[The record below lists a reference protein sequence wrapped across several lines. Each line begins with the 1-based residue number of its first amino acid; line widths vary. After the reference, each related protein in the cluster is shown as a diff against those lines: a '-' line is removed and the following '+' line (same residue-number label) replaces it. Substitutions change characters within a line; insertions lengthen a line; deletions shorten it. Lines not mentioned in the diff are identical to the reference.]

1 VPGDFLFTAL
11 TDVDVEEVYD
21 MTVFHQQCLWEKATP
36 VRIDVVALKGVVKAD
51 VCVIGGGITGLSAA
65 LRLLE
70 QGKTVCLLEA
80 HEVGHGGSGRNVGL
94 VNAGTWIKPDD
105 VVAVLGQKQGER
117 LNSALGQAPAEVFA
131 QIRRYGIDCQARN
144 QGSLHMAHNDAGLDD
159 LRAREAQWQRRGAD
173 VELLTG
179 AVCIDHCGTDKVT
192 GALLDRRAG
201 VINPMAYT
209 VGLAQALQRL
219 GGALYQHSP
228 VSQLQ
233 RQGGDWLVRTE
244 NGEVR
249 ASQVVI
255 STGAYTEG
263 EWTEQRRSFFRGY
276 YYQVASVPLSG
287 AAADDILRHGQ
298 GSWDTRTVLS
308 SIRRDAEGRLLLGSL
323 GKASNKPD
331 WFIRRWADRIQQ
343 HYFPALGRVEWQM
356 HWTGC
361 IDFTPDHLMRVF
373 QPAAGLVAVAGYNGR
388 GNTTGTIIGRA
399 LADFLL
405 TDNSESLP
413 LPFEPF
419 QKVSMPALRSYFYE
433 TGFSL
438 YHAGQC
444 LKVVL

>member
-1 VPGDFLFTAL
+1 
-11 TDVDVEEVYD
+11 
-21 MTVFHQQCLWEKATP
+21 MTVFHQQCLWEAVTTEH
-36 VRIDVVALKGVVKAD
+36 IEGDALRSAVKVD
-51 VCVIGGGITGLSAA
+51 VCVIGGGITGLNAA

-70 QGKTVCLLEA
+70 QGKTVCVLDA
-80 HEVGHGGSGRNVGL
+80 HQVGHGGSGRNVGL

-105 VVAVLGQKQGER
+105 VACILGKERGER
-117 LNSALGQAPAEVFA
+117 LNAALGQAPAEVFA
-131 QIRRYGIDCQARN
+131 LIDRYAIDCQA
-144 QGSLHMAHNDAGLDD
+144 QHEGTLHMAHNEAGLDD

-179 AVCIDHCGTDKVT
+179 ALCTDYCGTYKAT

-201 VINPMAYT
+201 TINPMAYT
-209 VGLAQALQRL
+209 VGLAQAVLSL
-219 GGALYQHSP
+219 GGSIYQNSP

-233 RQGGDWLVRTE
+233 RQGRDWLVLTPH
-244 NGEVR
+244 GEVC
-249 ASQVVI
+249 AGQVVI

-276 YYQVASVPLSG
+276 YYQVASGPLSG
-287 AAADDILRHGQ
+287 TAADEILKHGQ

-308 SIRRDAEGRLLLGSL
+308 SIRRDAEGRLILGSL
-323 GKASNKPD
+323 GKANNKPD

-343 HYFPALGRVEWQM
+343 HYFPALGRIEWDM

-373 QPAAGLVAVAGYNGR
+373 QPVAGLVAVAGYNGR
-388 GNTTGTIIGRA
+388 GNTTGTLIGRA

-405 TDNSESLP
+405 TDDPEAMP
-413 LPFEPF
+413 LPFEPM
-419 QKVSMPALRSYFYE
+419 QAVSVPGLRSCLYE